1 MGEDTSKDLKEIKEN
16 KEQISEQTKTEK
28 VKEVVKEIK
37 ESKAEEPKAK
47 EEVKEIK
54 KTKVKKEKIVF
65 DELKKL
71 ETELRLRR
79 KSEKTIKN
87 YLFFNQKFL
96 EFVKKPVQ
104 AIGVDDIKNYL
115 ASLDKL
121 STATLSLAIAS
132 LRFFYEKIL
141 KQNVFKEIEIPKKEK
156 KLPNVLSKDEVKKLI
171 DAAETNKSKMIISFL
186 YSSGLRVS
194 EIVNLKMEDLNLAE
208 KVGWVRQGKG
218 KKDRVFILSD
228 KLIDQLKLYQAKYPS
243 FKYLLSKDEPLT
255 TRNIQKIVKHAAMKM
270 GLSKKITPHTLRHSF
285 ATHLLE
291 GGTDIRYI
299 QVLLGHENLNTTQL
313 YAHVSTDELKKIKSP
328 LDTF

>member
-1 MGEDTSKDLKEIKEN
+1 MTEDTSKDQKDLKEIKEN
-16 KEQISEQTKTEK
+16 KETLLKPVEET
-28 VKEVVKEIK
+28 KEIK
-37 ESKAEEPKAK
+37 EVKELIPEVPKKAEEI
-47 EEVKEIK
+47 KEIK
-54 KTKVKKEKIVF
+54 KGKPKKEKIEF
-65 DELKKL
+65 SELKKL

-96 EFVKKPVQ
+96 EFVKKPVES
-104 AIGVDDIKNYL
+104 INVDDIKAYL

-141 KQNVFKEIEIPKKEK
+141 KQNVFKEIEIPKKEQ
-156 KLPNVLSKDEVKKLI
+156 KLPSVLTKDEVKKLI

-194 EIVNLKMEDLNLAE
+194 EIVNLKMADLNLAD
-208 KVGWVRQGKG
+208 KTGWVRQGKG

-228 KLIDQLKLYQAKYPS
+228 KLIDQLKLYQAKYPTYT
-243 FKYLLSKDEPLT
+243 YLLSKDEPLT
-255 TRNIQKIVKHAAMKM
+255 TRNIQKIVKHAASKM
-270 GLSKKITPHTLRHSF
+270 GLNKKITPHTLRHSF

-291 GGTDIRYI
+291 AGTDIRFI
-299 QVLLGHENLNTTQL
+299 QVLLGHSNLSTTQI
-313 YAHVSTDELKKIKSP
+313 YTHVSTDELKKIKSP